1 MASKKLTA
9 EQQLLFDA
17 LTPLQQNFSLAI
29 IKGKNQTDAYKAA
42 KGKAKGDNLR
52 KAAHAIATNCD
63 VVAFLKSVQGEV
75 VDDAIMSREEALK
88 RLTALGRTS
97 LFDLAEFRNYVACE
111 GEDGEPVMQATW
123 SFKDS
128 ALLTPE
134 AMAAIAELTAGP
146 QGLKIKLHD
155 PKAAIKQ
162 LAELEGWEAPKKT
175 EMSGPGGG
183 PLQTVTMSKAEY
195 KAARQEMMEDDDC

>member
-17 LTPLQQNFSLAI
+17 LTPLQKQFSLAI

-42 KGKAKGDNLR
+42 KGKARGDAIR
-52 KAAHAIATNCD
+52 AAASRMYANVN
-63 VVAFLKSVQGEV
+63 VVAFLKLVQGEV
-75 VDDAIMSREEALK
+75 VDEAIMGREEALK
-88 RLTALGRTS
+88 RLTSLGRAS
-97 LFDLAEFRNYVACE
+97 LFDLAEFRNGMI
-111 GEDGEPVMQATW
+111 GEDENGDPIMQASW

-162 LAELEGWEAPKKT
+162 LAELQGWEAAKVVDNVSSDGSMSPKPT
-175 EMSGPGGG
+175 TIRLVGVSPDG
-183 PLQTVTMSKAEY
+183 SNS
-195 KAARQEMMEDDDC
+195 

>member
-9 EQQLLFDA
+9 EQQQLFDA
-17 LTPLQQNFSLAI
+17 LTALQKKFALAI
-29 IKGKNQTDAYKAA
+29 VKGKNQTDAYKSA
-42 KGKAKGDNLR
+42 KGKAKGDAMR
-52 KAAHAIATNCD
+52 AAASRMYAN
-63 VVAFLKSVQGEV
+63 VNVQAFLASVQASEV
-75 VDDAIMSREEALK
+75 NEAIMCREEALR
-88 RLTALGRTS
+88 RLTTLGRAS
-97 LFDLAEFRNYVACE
+97 LFDLAEFRNGMI
-111 GEDGEPVMQATW
+111 GEDENGEPIVQASW

-162 LAELEGWEAPKKT
+162 LAELQGWEAAKVVDNVSSDGSMTPKPT
-175 EMSGPGGG
+175 TIRLVGVSPDG
-183 PLQTVTMSKAEY
+183 SNS
-195 KAARQEMMEDDDC
+195 

>member
-9 EQQLLFDA
+9 EQQQLFDA
-17 LTPLQQNFSLAI
+17 LTALQKKFALAI
-29 IKGKNQTDAYKAA
+29 VKGKNQTDAYKSA
-42 KGKAKGDNLR
+42 KGKAKGDAMR
-52 KAAHAIATNCD
+52 AAASRMYAN
-63 VVAFLKSVQGEV
+63 VNVQAFLASVQASEV
-75 VDDAIMSREEALK
+75 NEAIMGREEALR
-88 RLTALGRTS
+88 RLTTLGRAS
-97 LFDLAEFRNYVACE
+97 LFDLAEFRNGPI
-111 GEDGEPVMQATW
+111 GEDENGEPIVQASW

-162 LAELEGWEAPKKT
+162 LAELQGWEAAKVVDNVSSDGSMTPKPT
-175 EMSGPGGG
+175 TIRLVGVSPDG
-183 PLQTVTMSKAEY
+183 SNS
-195 KAARQEMMEDDDC
+195 

>member
-17 LTPLQQNFSLAI
+17 LTPLQQKFSLAI

-42 KGKAKGDNLR
+42 KGKAKGDALR
-52 KAAHAIATNCD
+52 AAASRIYANVN
-63 VVAFLKSVQGEV
+63 VVAFLNAVKGEV

-97 LFDLAEFRNYVACE
+97 LYDLADFRNCMT
-111 GEDGEPVMQATW
+111 GEDEEGNPVMQATW

-162 LAELEGWEAPKKT
+162 LAELQGWEAAKVVDNVSSDGSMSPKPT
-175 EMSGPGGG
+175 TIRLVGVSPDG
-183 PLQTVTMSKAEY
+183 SNS
-195 KAARQEMMEDDDC
+195 